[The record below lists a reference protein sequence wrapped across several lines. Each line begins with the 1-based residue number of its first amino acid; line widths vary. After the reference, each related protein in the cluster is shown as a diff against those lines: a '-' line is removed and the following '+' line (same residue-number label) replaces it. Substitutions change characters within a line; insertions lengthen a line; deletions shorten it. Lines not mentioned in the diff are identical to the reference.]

1 MAGTKKATTDEGY
14 GAYCLGTLGLSQ
26 IFKVATIGAG
36 EVNTVVVDSYVLPVR
51 AKISAVAIY
60 CTAIDSIAGTDAFNI
75 VVGPG
80 AYSQGVVVANDNQQ
94 MFAYNQASTA
104 SGVANSLVGGGSG
117 ITTNFALPGQALFAA
132 DVVINAVN
140 TPGILVATGG
150 SAVFGDIPTALSP
163 VVLAGSDAVF
173 ERGQVLTLRFV
184 TTATTG
190 LVTNFQVV
198 VTIEPRPLNSPS
210 HTEPQFQWNG
220 PTALN
225 APQASG
231 PSLVNVRPTSGY
243 TF

>member
-14 GAYCLGTLGLSQ
+14 GAYCLGTLAVTPL
-26 IFKVATIGAG
+26 FKVATIGAG
-36 EVNTVVVDSYVLPVR
+36 EANTTIVDTFVTPSR
-51 AKISAVAIY
+51 IKIAAIAIY
-60 CTAIDSIAGTDAFNI
+60 ASAIDSIAGTDSFNI
-75 VVGPG
+75 VVGTG
-80 AYSQGVVVANDNQQ
+80 AYLQGVTVQNDNQQ
-94 MFAYNQASTA
+94 MYAYNQASTA
-104 SGVANSLVGGGSG
+104 NGVQNSLVGGGSG

-132 DVVINAVN
+132 DVIINAVN

-163 VVLAGSDAVF
+163 IVLAGSDAVF
-173 ERGQVLTLRFV
+173 ERGQILTLRFT
-184 TTATTG
+184 TTASTG
-190 LVTNFQVV
+190 SVTNFQVV
-198 VTIEPRPLNSPS
+198 ALTEVRPLNSPS